1 MFETARNPCI
11 CNHAIFR
18 ALAYLEPKA
27 SSKPCW
33 HVRWSCIFGVLA
45 WSERFSQ
52 FSKIFRH
59 IQGYWCIFSHTGAQ
73 LGAAL
78 PWREP
83 SIGGGLLPCPFW
95 KSKKCPD
102 FEKKDPDCV
111 HLWVKLSIQNLD
123 VRVSRRKNSQNFTL
137 RGLYSCVFDKMF
149 IEVP

>member
-59 IQGYWCIFSHTGAQ
+59 IQGYWCIFSHTGVQ

-83 SIGGGLLPCPFW
+83 SIGGITPLPFLKIKKVPWFW
-95 KSKKCPD
+95 KERPWLCPSG
-102 FEKKDPDCV
+102 
-111 HLWVKLSIQNLD
+111 LNYLQNLD
-123 VRVSRRKNSQNFTL
+123 VRVSRRKNSQNFTQ